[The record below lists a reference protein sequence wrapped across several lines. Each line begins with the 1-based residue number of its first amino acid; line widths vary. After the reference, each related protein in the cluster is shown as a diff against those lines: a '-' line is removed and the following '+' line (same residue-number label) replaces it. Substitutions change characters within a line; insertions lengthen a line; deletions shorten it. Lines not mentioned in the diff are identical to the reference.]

1 MDCAVCGCAPTRR
14 DISWHFS
21 VSGHGSPNIVAWAGQ
36 NILSILVQQWSRD
49 GRDGMCAPLASL
61 ASKVG
66 AEAVPGSTFGDEMGW
81 LTKGTAHEASSLWPT
96 REVLCL
102 ARPRTNDY
110 SVVTDRSR
118 PRSPNI
124 FPGKADDTTSCTF
137 NWKPR
142 PKENN
147 AEPVR
152 HLARLWPPPL
162 PVQNQWSGFLS
173 MWPNYVTQTQ

>member
-1 MDCAVCGCAPTRR
+1 MACARR
-14 DISWHFS
+14 LHLLRPKSAQKQFLAALS
-21 VSGHGSPNIVAWAGQ
+21 VMRWDGLPRELPMELPASGPSVK
-36 NILSILVQQWSRD
+36 S
-49 GRDGMCAPLASL
+49 
-61 ASKVG
+61 
-66 AEAVPGSTFGDEMGW
+66 
-81 LTKGTAHEASSLWPT
+81 
-96 REVLCL
+96 CL

-173 MWPNYVTQTQ
+173 MWPNSDVTQTQ